1 MALLW
6 GVPYFFIKV
15 AVVEV
20 SPAAIALSRLAIGA
34 LVLLP
39 LAWRLAYLRP
49 ALPRWPWILFLGVF
63 YMALPFTLIPVA
75 ELYVPSS
82 LTAII
87 ISSVPLLVAVF
98 GLRWDRP
105 RPITVLGLLVGF
117 AGVVALVGIDF
128 SGHPALLL
136 GAGLL
141 GLVAVLYAV
150 GPLVVARRLSDLP
163 PIGHPSL
170 AMCVAVVVLAAPA
183 AAAWPHRLPSP
194 PVLAALLG
202 LGLLCTAAPFY
213 LYYWLIQH
221 AGAQRATLVTYLNPG
236 VAVLLGVLVLHERLT
251 LTAVLGL
258 GLILAG
264 SWLATRSRGPRRDI
278 GHAPARA

>member
-6 GVPYFFIKV
+6 GVPYFFIKIAVTETTPSVV
-15 AVVEV
+15 AF
-20 SPAAIALSRLAIGA
+20 SRLVIGA

-39 LAWRLAYLRP
+39 LAWRLGYLRP

-63 YMALPFTLIPVA
+63 YMAVPFTLIPIA

-87 ISSVPLLVAVF
+87 ISSVPLLVTVF

-105 RPITVLGLLVGF
+105 GPVVVLGLLVGF

-128 SGHPALLL
+128 SSHPVLLL
-136 GAGLL
+136 GAAILA
-141 GLVAVLYAV
+141 LVAILYAI
-150 GPLVVARRLSDLP
+150 GPLVVARRLSDLK
-163 PIGHPSL
+163 PIGHPAL
-170 AMCVAVVVLAAPA
+170 AMCVAVAVLAVPA
-183 AAAWPHRLPSP
+183 ALQWPHTLPSP
-194 PVLAALLG
+194 PVLGALAG

-251 LTAVLGL
+251 VTALLGL
-258 GLILAG
+258 ALILAG
-264 SWLATRSRGPRRDI
+264 SWLATRGRRQPQ
-278 GHAPARA
+278 AAVRPAA

>member
-1 MALLW
+1 MAVLW
-6 GVPYFFIKV
+6 GVPYFFIKIAV
-15 AVVEV
+15 AEV
-20 SPAAIALSRLAIGA
+20 SPAAVALIRLAVGV

-39 LAWRLAYLRP
+39 LAWRLGYLRP

-63 YMALPFTLIPVA
+63 YMALPFTLIPIA

-105 RPITVLGLLVGF
+105 GPIVVLGLVVGF

-136 GAGLL
+136 GSAILA
-141 GLVAVLYAV
+141 LVAVLYAI

-163 PIGHPSL
+163 PLGHPAL
-170 AMCVAVVVLAAPA
+170 AMCIAVAVLALPA
-183 AAAWPHRLPSP
+183 AQQWPRALPSL
-194 PVLAALLG
+194 PVLGALAG

-236 VAVLLGVLVLHERLT
+236 VAVLLGVLVLHEQLT
-251 LTAVLGL
+251 LTAILGL
-258 GLILAG
+258 ALILAG
-264 SWLATRSRGPRRDI
+264 SWLATRGRRRQ
-278 GHAPARA
+278 PAVVRPAA